1 MLLLIVILSAVLV
14 FIAVSSLLTFLAK
27 GELGMDSRIQRYTEI
42 KRDVA
47 QSMAAGTGQN
57 QSKGSSKA
65 NQSKSI
71 RRLVR
76 FLGSKLKKV
85 PQAKDFDIKM
95 QQAGLPLFGG
105 EFLVVLAGS
114 LLLMFVMALLFTH
127 DVVMSLLVAIVLAV
141 MILMYVDIRISRR
154 RQSFNNQLGDA
165 LVMMANSMRSGFSFM
180 QAVDMVANEMSAP
193 ISVEFAKLV
202 GEMRLGIPTDEA
214 LGNISKRIGSK
225 DFDLVII
232 AVIIHRQ
239 VGGNLSQ
246 ILESISTTI
255 TDRIKMKREISTL
268 TAQGR
273 MSGWIVGALPLGMG
287 LAMHLI
293 NPNYLV
299 PMFTNPLGQ
308 MAIGVALISQAIGAF
323 CIKQIVDIET

>member
-1 MLLLIVILSAVLV
+1 MADGDPLKSKNESNAVQVKAFRKLI
-14 FIAVSSLLTFLAK
+14 
-27 GELGMDSRIQRYTEI
+27 
-42 KRDVA
+42 
-47 QSMAAGTGQN
+47 
-57 QSKGSSKA
+57 
-65 NQSKSI
+65 
-71 RRLVR
+71 R
-76 FLGSKLKKV
+76 FLGNKLKKV

-105 EFLVVLAGS
+105 EFLVVLMGAVLFMFVLS
-114 LLLMFVMALLFTH
+114 LLCMHDVLMALL
-127 DVVMSLLVAIVLAV
+127 VSIALAM
-141 MILMYVDIRISRR
+141 MILMYISIRISRR
-154 RQSFNNQLGDA
+154 RQAFNNQLGDA

-180 QAVDMVANEMSAP
+180 QAVDMVANEMTAP

-214 LGNISKRIGSK
+214 LNNISRRIGSK

-239 VGGNLSQ
+239 VGGNLAQ

-273 MSGWIVGALPLGMG
+273 MSGWIVGLLPVALA
-287 LAMHLI
+287 LALHMI

-299 PMFTNPLGQ
+299 PMFTDPLGQ
-308 MAIGVALISQAIGAF
+308 MAVGAALVSQGIGAL
-323 CIKQIVDIET
+323 CIKQIVDIDA